1 MLGRASVTSFVGRR
15 DQLAEV
21 KTRLRESRLVTLTG
35 PGGVGKTRL
44 AVELAKLTSRSFGDG
59 VRFVGLDILESS
71 DRVASQVADVL
82 QVPDQSNRRTL
93 DRVIDYVRDKE
104 FLLILDNCEHVLQA
118 VAELVDALLAIAP
131 KCRVLATSREPLGL
145 IGEQVCVVPPLT
157 APPEDPAEG
166 ALGAANCDEF
176 EAVSLFVDR
185 ARHTVPGFEVT
196 SDNRE
201 AIGQIVARL
210 DGIPLAIE
218 LAATRLRTLCPA
230 ELLKRL
236 DKRFQLLNRGDRA
249 MLPRQQTLEAL
260 IGWSYELCEPAE
272 QVLWRRLSVFPGSF
286 DLAAAEAVCGDDD
299 LGSAD
304 ILDLL
309 DQLVAK
315 SIVVT
320 DRSGDCVRYRM
331 LMTIREYGGR
341 LMTDEE
347 ELLRLRRRHRDL
359 YLGRAVERAE
369 GWCGPGQARA
379 LAQTRSERANLMVAI
394 DWSLSTPGEHDAA
407 ALLATNL
414 RYYWVSGSFLSNGRD
429 TLERILREGELS
441 PLHRGNASWAIGW
454 VCLIQGD
461 HAAAAAHLREA
472 ERIAGELGDPVMG
485 AHCKHWKGLH
495 ELFTG
500 DPAAAIVLY
509 EEAVAAHRRDGRTA
523 DQLLGMFQL
532 VMAMAFNG
540 QADAGL
546 GIAREA
552 EEIAQR
558 HGERWNL
565 SFIRWIAGICHWRLG
580 EYDAAERAES
590 EALAI
595 QRDFHDGLCVAH
607 SIEVLSWVAV
617 STGSHVRG
625 KELAAAANAVWRA
638 MGTSLK
644 AFGPHIAEASR
655 RSAEACRDGLGPGAD
670 EGTVPVENLG
680 IAEAVEVGLGAA
692 PLRTKKSPMRENP
705 LTNREMEVAE
715 MVAQGLTNREIAEKF
730 VLSRRTVDGHL
741 ERIFTKLDFSS
752 RAQLAG
758 WVENRRKRED
768 TAETSRA

>member
-44 AVELAKLTSRSFGDG
+44 AVELAKLTCRSFGDG

-93 DRVIDYVRDKE
+93 DRVINYVRDKE
-104 FLLILDNCEHVLQA
+104 FLLILDNCEHVLQS
-118 VAELVDALLAIAP
+118 VAELVDALLVVAP

-145 IGEQVCVVPPLT
+145 IGEQVCAVPPLT

-166 ALGAANCDEF
+166 APGAADGEEF

-196 SDNRE
+196 PDNRE
-201 AIGQIVARL
+201 AIGQIAARL

-218 LAATRLRTLCPA
+218 LAVTRLRTLSPA

-299 LGSAD
+299 LDSAD
-304 ILDLL
+304 IFDLL

-331 LMTIREYGGR
+331 LMTIREYGGH
-341 LMTDEE
+341 LLTDEE
-347 ELLRLRRRHRDL
+347 EFLRLRRRHRDL
-359 YLGRAVERAE
+359 YLRRAVERAE
-369 GWCGPGQARA
+369 GWCGPEQARA
-379 LAQTRSERANLMVAI
+379 LAHTRSERANLMVAI

-414 RYYWVSGSFLSNGRD
+414 RYYWVSCSFLSNGRD
-429 TLERILREGELS
+429 TLERILREGDLS
-441 PLHRGNASWAIGW
+441 PRHRGDASWVIGW

-461 HAAAAAHLREA
+461 HGAAAEHLRTA
-472 ERIAGELGDPVMG
+472 ERIAGELGDAVME
-485 AHCKHWKGLH
+485 AHHKHWKGLH

-500 DPAAAIVLY
+500 DLAAAIALY
-509 EEAVAAHRRDGRTA
+509 GEAVDAHRRDGRTA
-523 DQLLGMFQL
+523 DQLLAMFQL

-540 QADAGL
+540 QPGEGL
-546 GIAREA
+546 EIAEEA
-552 EEIAQR
+552 EDMAKR

-565 SFIRWIAGICHWRLG
+565 SFIHWISGICHWWLG
-580 EYDAAERAES
+580 DHAAAERAVT

-595 QRDFHDGLCVAH
+595 QRDFHDGLCIAH

-617 STGSHVRG
+617 STGNHERG
-625 KELAAAANAVWRA
+625 WELASAANSVWRA
-638 MGTSLK
+638 MGTSLG
-644 AFGPHIAEASR
+644 AFGPHIAETSR
-655 RSAEACRDGLGPGAD
+655 RSAEACRDELGLGPGEGAD
-670 EGTVPVENLG
+670 PVNHLG
-680 IAEAVEVGLGAA
+680 IAEAVEVGLGASALSATEA
-692 PLRTKKSPMRENP
+692 PSPENP
-705 LTNREMEVAE
+705 LTSREMEVAE
-715 MVAQGLTNREIAEKF
+715 LVAEGLTNREIAERF
-730 VLSRRTVDGHL
+730 VLSKRTVDGHL

-758 WVENRRKRED
+758 WVENQRNRAAA
-768 TAETSRA
+768 AEAS